1 MSQSLLSLRGLRKAY
16 GAVEAVRGVDLD
28 IGVGEVLALCGD
40 NGAGKS
46 SLVKVVA
53 GAQAPSGGTMTLRG
67 REVAFASPEHALQGG
82 IATIYQDLALA
93 PRMSIA
99 ENVFLGSELTRGP
112 FGLPFPRLLDRRRM
126 LAEALGYLQRL
137 NPALTDMA
145 RAVESLSGGQRQAV
159 AIARALRWKAELV
172 IMDEPTAALGVR
184 ETAQV
189 LDLIR
194 RLRDEGKAVLLVS
207 HSMADVCAVATR
219 VAIMKA
225 GRKVIDRPV
234 AGLDPDT
241 LAHMIMTRQEPA
253 PAG

>member
-1 MSQSLLSLRGLRKAY
+1 VTEVLLSLRGLRKSY

-28 IGVGEVLALCGD
+28 ILAGEVLALCGD

-46 SLVKVVA
+46 SVVKIVA
-53 GAQAPSGGTMTLRG
+53 GAQSPSGGVLRLRG
-67 REVAFASPEHALQGG
+67 REVGFRSPEHALQQG

-93 PRMSIA
+93 PRLSIA
-99 ENVFLGSELTRGP
+99 QNVFLGSELTYGP
-112 FGLPFPRLLDRRRM
+112 LGLPFPRLLDRRRM
-126 LAEALGYLQRL
+126 LTESLGYLQRL

-145 RAVESLSGGQRQAV
+145 LPVERLSGGQRQAV

-189 LDLIR
+189 LDLIN
-194 RLRDEGKAVLLVS
+194 RLRAEGKTVLLVS
-207 HSMADVCAVATR
+207 HNMADICAVATR

-234 AGLDPDT
+234 AGLDPDG
-241 LAHMIMTRQEPA
+241 LAHMIMTGQESA
-253 PAG
+253 AGY